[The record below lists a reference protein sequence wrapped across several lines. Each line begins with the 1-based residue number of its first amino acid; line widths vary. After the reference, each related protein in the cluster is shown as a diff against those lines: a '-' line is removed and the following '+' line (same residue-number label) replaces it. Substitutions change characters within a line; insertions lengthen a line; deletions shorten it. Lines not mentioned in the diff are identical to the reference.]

1 MVTLTDTGN
10 AEKDQ
15 MCTEAQ
21 ESDFGPGE
29 LEDPLR
35 YSIGNMKE
43 WECQTK
49 GLNRDKKVE
58 SYCHMGSKRCHD
70 IGKASQRGKK

>member
-1 MVTLTDTGN
+1 MTPKRPGSHNRVDSGYTGN

-15 MCTEAQ
+15 ICMEAQ

-29 LEDPLR
+29 LEVPLR

-49 GLNRDKKVE
+49 GLNRDKK
-58 SYCHMGSKRCHD
+58 S
-70 IGKASQRGKK
+70 